1 MQRRTRSQVVM
12 GASAKGFSVSHPM
25 ESAGYQ
31 SAVTGLSALVDEAT
45 VLDAEQREGIIAERS
60 GAATRRNA
68 IDRVWDLHLPHMA
81 AAARRAEGELPDLRR
96 TLQLA
101 PTKDTLAA
109 RRGAAGSMLEA
120 VQARKDVLARYG
132 LDEAVL
138 ADLEQAL
145 AEYDAANAQCAA
157 ARGKHVRASARL
169 AGVGQ
174 EIVELVRILDGLYR
188 VRLKHDEALLAEW
201 YTLSTVRA
209 ESRGSSPGEEPSPG
223 PVSSGGTADG
233 STSGGG
239 TADGSASGGHVR
251 PAA

>member
-1 MQRRTRSQVVM
+1 
-12 GASAKGFSVSHPM
+12 M

-31 SAVTGLSALVDEAT
+31 SAVTGLSALVDEAAM
-45 VLDAEQREGIIAERS
+45 LEAEQREGIIAERS

-101 PTKDTLAA
+101 PTKDSFAA

-138 ADLEQAL
+138 TDLEQAL

-169 AGVGQ
+169 ADVGK

-209 ESRGSSPGEEPSPG
+209 ESRGSPGEEPSPG
-223 PVSSGGTADG
+223 PV
-233 STSGGG
+233 SGGG
-239 TADGSASGGHVR
+239 TADGSASGGRTADGSASGGQVR